1 MTKNNLIRLSF
12 MNVLLLSL
20 IFVPAAAQNS
30 EEKEQTP
37 ITLTIEKAVDYA
49 NKNSR
54 SLKVA
59 KIDLEMSERA
69 SKYAWNVFC

>member
-1 MTKNNLIRLSF
+1 MTRNNLIKLSF

-37 ITLTIEKAVDYA
+37 ITLTIEKAVV
-49 NKNSR
+49 R
-54 SLKVA
+54 
-59 KIDLEMSERA
+59 
-69 SKYAWNVFC
+69 